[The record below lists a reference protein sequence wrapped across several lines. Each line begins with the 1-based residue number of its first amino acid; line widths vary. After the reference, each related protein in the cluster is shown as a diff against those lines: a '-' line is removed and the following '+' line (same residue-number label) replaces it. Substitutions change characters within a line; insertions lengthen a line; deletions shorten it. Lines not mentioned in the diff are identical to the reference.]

1 MRSTVEHYPRIQ
13 HIMPTEDAPEGS
25 RREHAGY
32 RGVRERF
39 VMDWFDRRVVEYV
52 VLWAPYG
59 PLHDEDVFPEFG
71 MGVPQLC
78 TRFDVIVARLTDRAA
93 ELDELD
99 RALVAQAG
107 ELSRSKWTA
116 RTANATFHVDGGIDS
131 TKSPLPMPDY

>member
-1 MRSTVEHYPRIQ
+1 MHPRVLVESMRDI
-13 HIMPTEDAPEGS
+13 AAFGS
-25 RREHAGY
+25 DL
-32 RGVRERF
+32 

-59 PLHDEDVFPEFG
+59 RLHDEDVFPEFG
-71 MGVPQLC
+71 MGVRQLR

-116 RTANATFHVDGGIDS
+116 RTANANLHVEGGIGS
-131 TKSPLPMPDY
+131 ATAPLPMPDS